1 MLIAD
6 AQVHVWEPEP
16 SGDPWPEGGQQAA
29 TRHRPAISP
38 QALLEEMDAVGVDRA
53 VLVPPF
59 FQGYRNDYT
68 IQAAND
74 HPDRFR
80 VLPRL
85 DPRAADGPGDL
96 KAMMAEP
103 NVLGLRFVLNPAAG
117 VVLDD
122 GSLDWL
128 WPIASD
134 QGILVMMMA
143 AGQIAGVDD
152 LAGRYPDLRLTI
164 DHLGVGRA
172 KDAELA
178 GDIAAVCRLARHPNL
193 SIKATTVPA
202 YSTEPYPYPSLHP
215 LLEQVLDAYG
225 PERVFWGS
233 DLSRLPGT
241 YGDLVTLFR
250 DEFPFLKGE
259 ALEAVMGKSL
269 CNWIG
274 WPID

>member
-1 MLIAD
+1 MLIVD
-6 AQVHVWEPEP
+6 SQVHVWEPEP
-16 SGDPWPEGGQQAA
+16 PGDPWPEGWEPRAA
-29 TRHRPAISP
+29 THRPPISP
-38 QALLEEMDAVGVDRA
+38 EMLLTEMDEAGVDRA

-59 FQGYRNDYT
+59 FQGYRNAHT

-85 DPRAADGPGDL
+85 DPRIDDGPGEL
-96 KAMMAEP
+96 AALMAEP
-103 NVLGLRFVLNPAAG
+103 YVLGIRFVLNPAAG
-117 VVLDD
+117 VVLND

-128 WPIASD
+128 WPVASER
-134 QGILVMMMA
+134 GVPVMMMA
-143 AGQIAGVDD
+143 AGQIPGVDA
-152 LAGRYPDLRLTI
+152 LAAQYPDLRLTI
-164 DHLGVGRA
+164 DHLGVGQA

-178 GDIAAVCRLARHPNL
+178 GDIDAVCRLARHPNV

-215 LLEQVLDAYG
+215 LLKQVVDSYG

-241 YGDLVTLFR
+241 YSDLVRLFS
-250 DEFPFLKGE
+250 DEFDFLKGD

-269 CNWIG
+269 CNWLG
-274 WPID
+274 WSLD